1 MSKKCCTFA
10 LGFRTNLLTQKLID
24 MKKFQ
29 ILLAAL
35 VAIVM
40 TSCFKTEA
48 TVDVTVTKA
57 GQPQAGVD
65 VYKAVAHGDIGG
77 GYYKQNY
84 KDAPVKT
91 NAAGVAHFELKS
103 PDDFAPSSVGANDE
117 ITVFFAVF
125 DASEECLA
133 YKALQVKTGEK
144 NKPVTLELKNP
155 DE

>member
-1 MSKKCCTFA
+1 
-10 LGFRTNLLTQKLID
+10 

-35 VAIVM
+35 VAVVM
-40 TSCFKTEA
+40 SGCVKYKTEA
-48 TVDVTVTKA
+48 TVDVTVLKN
-57 GQPQAGVD
+57 GKPQAGIE

-77 GYYKQNY
+77 SYYKQNY

-91 NAAGVAHFELKS
+91 NLSGVAHFELKS
-103 PDDFAPSSVGANDE
+103 PSDFAPSSVGADEE

-125 DASEECLA
+125 DAQDECLA

-144 NKPVTLELKNP
+144 NKPLTLELRNP
-155 DE
+155 ND